1 MQTRNTHTG
10 LRTTHEAQGSSRR
23 RRCFF
28 FFFTGVAL
36 TLPGQRPK
44 VVHTTHTSPL
54 HLKTKTKFL
63 RLHFS
68 YVFLSPE
75 PQRPRLQNCPDLT
88 RPHQTSPDLR
98 LLSPT
103 FLQRPSSSPVRVSL
117 SSKKKTKNKKKNSP
131 QELAK
136 LHRHVALTSHLEWHN
151 GYNLSR

>member
-88 RPHQTSPDLR
+88 RPHQTSGFYLP
-98 LLSPT
+98 LSYSVLPPR
-103 FLQRPSSSPVRVSL
+103 QSVSL
-117 SSKKKTKNKKKNSP
+117 SLQKKNLPSRAR
-131 QELAK
+131 ET
-136 LHRHVALTSHLEWHN
+136 TSSCGTN
-151 GYNLSR
+151 FPP